1 MKKATA
7 QKAATYRLPE
17 TTTPENLEM
26 KLMNNLGTILTFGD
40 HILAAGYFY
49 DPNGRCYYGATY
61 RFTTEDHTCEG
72 EIKLVSV
79 SDETFIDNGHA
90 MAWAM
95 SKANPLYGLLY
106 LWSKSIYSKAD
117 EILVSSPSFISEFQ

>member
-1 MKKATA
+1 MKKTTA

-40 HILAAGYFY
+40 RILAAGYFY
-49 DPNGRCYYGATY
+49 DPNGRSYYGAVY
-61 RFTTEDHTCEG
+61 RFTTE
-72 EIKLVSV
+72 V

-95 SKANPLYGLLY
+95 SEVK
-106 LWSKSIYSKAD
+106 
-117 EILVSSPSFISEFQ
+117 

>member
-1 MKKATA
+1 MYTEREYTAELEDTNMKKTTA
-7 QKAATYRLPE
+7 QKTAAYRLPE
-17 TTTPENLEM
+17 ATTPENLEM

-40 HILAAGYFY
+40 RILAAGYFY
-49 DPNGRCYYGATY
+49 DPNGRSYYGAVY

-72 EIKLVSV
+72 DIKLVSV

-95 SKANPLYGLLY
+95 SKAN
-106 LWSKSIYSKAD
+106 
-117 EILVSSPSFISEFQ
+117 

>member
-1 MKKATA
+1 MTCYYSLLERICTHRKGKRTELEDTNMKKTTA

-49 DPNGRCYYGATY
+49 DPNGRSYYGAVY
-61 RFTTEDHTCEG
+61 RFTTGDHTCEG
-72 EIKLVSV
+72 DIKLVGI

-90 MAWAM
+90 IAWAM
-95 SKANPLYGLLY
+95 TKAN
-106 LWSKSIYSKAD
+106 
-117 EILVSSPSFISEFQ
+117 

>member
-1 MKKATA
+1 MCTPKGKRTELEDTNMKKTTA

-17 TTTPENLEM
+17 ATTPENLEM

-40 HILAAGYFY
+40 RILAAGYFY
-49 DPNGRCYYGATY
+49 DPNGRSYYGAVY

-72 EIKLVSV
+72 DIKLVSV
-79 SDETFIDNGHA
+79 SDETFVDNGHA

-95 SKANPLYGLLY
+95 SKAN
-106 LWSKSIYSKAD
+106 
-117 EILVSSPSFISEFQ
+117 

>member
-1 MKKATA
+1 MKKTTA

-40 HILAAGYFY
+40 RILAAGYFY
-49 DPNGRCYYGATY
+49 DPNGRSYYGAVY

-72 EIKLVSV
+72 DIKLVSV

-90 MAWAM
+90 IAWAM
-95 SKANPLYGLLY
+95 SKV
-106 LWSKSIYSKAD
+106 K
-117 EILVSSPSFISEFQ
+117 

>member
-40 HILAAGYFY
+40 RILAAGYFY
-49 DPNGRCYYGATY
+49 DPNGRSYYGAVY
-61 RFTTEDHTCEG
+61 RFTTEDHTCEADN
-72 EIKLVSV
+72 KLVSV
-79 SDETFIDNGHA
+79 SDEIFIYNGHA
-90 MAWAM
+90 KAWAM
-95 SKANPLYGLLY
+95 GKAN
-106 LWSKSIYSKAD
+106 
-117 EILVSSPSFISEFQ
+117 